1 MFNDKSLSRLEGLL
15 RIGATL
21 VAVGMPIG
29 LYIGGA
35 QPVAVGLF
43 PWPLSKVVHGLTFG
57 VLAMAMGYASGL
69 GGRRMALF
77 GFAASVV
84 VGALDEWH
92 QLYLPGRHGQQ
103 SDVGFDA
110 LGAALGAYLLT
121 HLVQH
126 RPDQGN
132 AAVLDAR
139 E

>member
-1 MFNDKSLSRLEGLL
+1 MFSDKSLSRLEGFL
-15 RIGATL
+15 RFAAVVL
-21 VAVGMPIG
+21 AVGMPIG

-43 PWPLSKVVHGLTFG
+43 PWPWSKVVHGLTFG

-69 GGRRMALF
+69 GGWRMVLL
-77 GFAASVV
+77 GFVGSVA

-92 QLYLPGRHGQQ
+92 QAYLPGRHGQL

-121 HLVQH
+121 HH
-126 RPDQGN
+126 SAPSRP
-132 AAVLDAR
+132 

>member
-1 MFNDKSLSRLEGLL
+1 MFSEKKLNRVQGALRL
-15 RIGATL
+15 AAVV

-43 PWPLSKVVHGLTFG
+43 PWPLSKVVHGLTFC

-77 GFAASVV
+77 GFAASVL

-92 QLYLPGRHGQQ
+92 QLYLPGRHGQL

-121 HLVQH
+121 HH
-126 RPDQGN
+126 STPTRPG
-132 AAVLDAR
+132 
-139 E
+139 

>member
-1 MFNDKSLSRLEGLL
+1 MFSDKSLSRLKGLL
-15 RIGATL
+15 RIAATL

-43 PWPLSKVVHGLTFG
+43 PWPLSKVVHGLTFC
-57 VLAMAMGYASGL
+57 VLAMAAGYASGL

-77 GFAASVV
+77 GFVASVL

-92 QLYLPGRHGQQ
+92 QAYLPGRHGQL

-121 HLVQH
+121 HRSTPT
-126 RPDQGN
+126 RPG
-132 AAVLDAR
+132 
-139 E
+139 